1 MPLAAALPSRVL
13 HFLTVSLACLTF
25 PELWYRNTIVKHL
38 VTLLLLH
45 VVWALNWVY
54 NLFSKPQPF
63 LAQTHNPRCLVL
75 SRLGG
80 TQHSKLPPLDEIP
93 LKIPSKLEEGLLLCF
108 ILGPLLPLH
117 RGLYHLTAI

>member
-1 MPLAAALPSRVL
+1 
-13 HFLTVSLACLTF
+13 
-25 PELWYRNTIVKHL
+25 

-54 NLFSKPQPF
+54 ILLSKPQPF

-80 TQHSKLPPLDEIP
+80 TRQSRPLPLDEILSP
-93 LKIPSKLEEGLLLCF
+93 ILEEGLLLCF
-108 ILGPLLPLH
+108 IPELLLPLWYH
-117 RGLYHLTAI
+117 PGLYHPTAI